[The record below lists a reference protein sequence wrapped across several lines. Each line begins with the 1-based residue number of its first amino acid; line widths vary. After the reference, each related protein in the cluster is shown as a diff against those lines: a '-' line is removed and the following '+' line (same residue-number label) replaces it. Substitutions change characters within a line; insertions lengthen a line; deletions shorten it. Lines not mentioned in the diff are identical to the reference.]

1 MIVKDGD
8 GYKMQL
14 TLGDLLDSISFLK
27 SIMDSIKTYADS
39 EEAIKLLKV
48 AIESMMAFIQEYF
61 ADEFLELSE
70 DDERSDT

>member
-8 GYKMQL
+8 GYKTQL

-27 SIMDSIKTYADS
+27 SIMDSIKTYADR

-48 AIESMMAFIQEYF
+48 AIESMMALIQEHF
-61 ADEFLELSE
+61 ADEFMKMGEGN
-70 DDERSDT
+70 ERSDT